1 MSRPGAP
8 VVVVGAG
15 LAGLACTVALHD
27 AGVPVTVLQAS
38 DGVGGRVRNSI
49 TRFWLK
55 NPNPQA
61 IDVGLKTSRPPAS
74 PTLDSS
80 RLADVLFD

>member
-1 MSRPGAP
+1 MSQPDAP

-38 DGVGGRVRNSI
+38 DGVGGRVHNSI
-49 TRFWLK
+49 TRF
-55 NPNPQA
+55 
-61 IDVGLKTSRPPAS
+61 
-74 PTLDSS
+74 
-80 RLADVLFD
+80 